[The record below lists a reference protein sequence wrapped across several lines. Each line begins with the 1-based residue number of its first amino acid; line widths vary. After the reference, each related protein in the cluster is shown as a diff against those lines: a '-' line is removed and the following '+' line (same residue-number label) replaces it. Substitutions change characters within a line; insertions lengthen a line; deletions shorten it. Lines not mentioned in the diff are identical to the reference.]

1 MKTAI
6 ELKKIHHDAVPKAL
20 ELGERYRLL
29 NEPEQAESIARD
41 VLAIETGNQK
51 AILMLVL
58 ALTDQFATH
67 HRNSL
72 HEAEKL
78 LGSLEDAYQRA
89 YYRGV
94 ALERWARS
102 KRREGLP
109 AHAVDDWIERAMA
122 SFEEAERV
130 RPAGND
136 DSILRWNTCARML
149 HRTTNQRE
157 DEPLFGD

>member
-1 MKTAI
+1 MKLAV
-6 ELKKIHHDAVPKAL
+6 ELKKISSDAIPKAL

-41 VLAIETGNQK
+41 VLAINSGNQQ
-51 AILMLVL
+51 ATLMLVL
-58 ALTDQFATH
+58 ALSDQFMT
-67 HRNSL
+67 HRNHSL
-72 HEAEKL
+72 QEAEKYL
-78 LGSLEDAYQRA
+78 AELTDPYQRA
-89 YYRGV
+89 YFRGV
-94 ALERWARS
+94 TLERWARA

-109 AHAVDDWIERAMA
+109 PHAVDDWIERAMS
-122 SFEEAERV
+122 SFEEAEKI

-149 HRTTNQRE
+149 HRKGDRE